1 MNNHIVV
8 VVLGALGIIILG
20 LEIQI
25 VKLEQRVKKLEGEK
39 K

>member
-1 MNNHIVV
+1 MNSTLIA
-8 VVLGALGIIILG
+8 VLGALGVIIIG

-25 VKLEQRVKKLEGEK
+25 VKLERRVKKLEGEK